1 MRIGQVLTNL
11 IDNAIKFTARG
22 TVLVR
27 VEQVLRD
34 EDGIDLVFRIAD
46 TGVGIAPE
54 DMELI
59 FQPFMQADMSTARMQ
74 GGTGL
79 GLSIC
84 RHLASAMGGQ
94 ISVSSQPNVGS
105 TFTFTVPVERAVAP
119 PVTLVR
125 SLERSS
131 PIIRAAK
138 APIRLLIA
146 DDDKNM
152 RTLAE
157 IMLSRR
163 GYEMTLVEDGAA
175 AVESALAATY
185 DCIIVDMHMPVMH
198 GPDVMRAIQKAEME
212 NSRRRPPMIALTA
225 DVIPDHIRKFVNAG
239 ADAVVAKPVD
249 WNQLDA
255 KIQELT
261 AIRLAARAS

>member
-1 MRIGQVLTNL
+1 
-11 IDNAIKFTARG
+11 
-22 TVLVR
+22 
-27 VEQVLRD
+27 
-34 EDGIDLVFRIAD
+34 
-46 TGVGIAPE
+46 
-54 DMELI
+54 
-59 FQPFMQADMSTARMQ
+59 
-74 GGTGL
+74 
-79 GLSIC
+79 
-84 RHLASAMGGQ
+84 
-94 ISVSSQPNVGS
+94 
-105 TFTFTVPVERAVAP
+105 VPVERAVAP